1 MYTMHR
7 KSIRYLIKYQFIHKL
22 IKASRKVILPGFE
35 GIPLY
40 IVSKFFIQGMQNG
53 ALLMRA
59 QSLAFSFFLALFPS
73 IIFLFTLIPYIP
85 IDNFQES
92 LFGLLQGLFPQ
103 AAYEAAEETI
113 VDIIKNQHSG
123 LLSFGFISALYFS
136 TNGFN
141 SMMTAFNET
150 YHDIETRSVLR
161 QRFVALV
168 MVIITTSMIAIAI
181 TLIIFSELALQRL
194 IKADSVVYY
203 LILFGKWFVLIALC
217 FCFISVNYF
226 LGPKRKKG
234 FNFFSP
240 GSIVATVLTII
251 SSLIF
256 TYYVNHFGNYNKLY
270 GSIGT
275 LIVIMLW
282 IFINSVILLLG
293 FDLNV
298 SILSAK
304 AKHNKAI
311 SKQKSYILKGKL
323 S

>member
-1 MYTMHR
+1 MNR
-7 KSIRYLIKYQFIHKL
+7 KNIRYLIKYQFIHKL
-22 IKASRKVILPGFE
+22 IKTSRRIVLPGFE

-40 IVSKFFIQGMQNG
+40 VVTKFFFQGIQNG
-53 ALLMRA
+53 ALIMRA

-92 LFGLLQGLFPQ
+92 LFGLLQGLFPA

-113 VDIIKNQHSG
+113 IDIIKNQHSG

-136 TNGFN
+136 TSGFN

-150 YHDIETRSVLR
+150 FHDVETRTILR
-161 QRFVALV
+161 QRLVALI
-168 MVIITTSMIAIAI
+168 MVIVTTSMVAIAI
-181 TLIIFSELALQRL
+181 TLIIFSELALQHL
-194 IKADSVVYY
+194 IKTDSVVYY
-203 LILFGKWFVLIALC
+203 LVLFGRWIILVALC
-217 FCFISVNYF
+217 FCFISFNYY
-226 LGPKRKKG
+226 LGPKRKRV
-234 FNFFSP
+234 FTFFSP
-240 GSIVATVLTII
+240 GSIIATIFTII

-256 TYYVNHFGNYNKLY
+256 TYYVNHFGNYNRLY

-282 IFINSVILLLG
+282 IFINSVILLFG
-293 FDLNV
+293 FDLNA

-311 SKQKSYILKGKL
+311 SKQKSYIMKGK
-323 S
+323 